1 MIEKLP
7 TRKRIR
13 IKDYDYSNENIYFI
27 TICTKD
33 RLEMLGKIR
42 NENYIELTQEG
53 KIVKRNISTIE
64 EIYDNTIMHE
74 YVIMPNHIHILLEIK
89 NKNKTTISKII
100 KHYKANVSRAIT
112 HSIWQKS
119 FYEHIVRNEEE
130 YYKIK
135 KYIQDNIINWHN
147 DRYF

>member
-33 RLEMLGKIR
+33 RLEMLGK
-42 NENYIELTQEG
+42 T
-53 KIVKRNISTIE
+53 
-64 EIYDNTIMHE
+64 
-74 YVIMPNHIHILLEIK
+74 
-89 NKNKTTISKII
+89 
-100 KHYKANVSRAIT
+100 
-112 HSIWQKS
+112 
-119 FYEHIVRNEEE
+119 RNEEE

-135 KYIQDNIINWHN
+135 KYIQYNIINWHN